1 MGCVPTE
8 RTLELF
14 LAGDQNGR
22 VARAPRSK
30 FAWDFATGDALGRI
44 NHVEDGETAAVADV
58 EGFAGCTVNLLECAN
73 VRIGDV
79 EHMDVIANT
88 SSIGSGIVRAENI
101 DVGQMAAGRVE
112 NPGEEMSFLA
122 MMLAAFL

>member
-8 RTLELF
+8 RALELF

-22 VARAPRSK
+22 VARAPRSE
-30 FAWDFATGDALGRI
+30 FARDFAAGDALGRI
-44 NHVEDGETAAVADV
+44 NHLQDGEAAAVADV
-58 EGFAGCTVNLLECAN
+58 EGFAGNTVNLLECAD
-73 VRIGDV
+73 VRIRDV

-112 NPGEEMSFLA
+112 NPGEEMSRSEERRV
-122 MMLAAFL
+122 